1 MPLSALFVFALLSG
15 VTEAL
20 PVSRSGH
27 GAIAALWLGAPVPP
41 AVQAAVLGGILVAL
55 LLLVQSRLRAS
66 LGDAMRAVARPS
78 LFASLPTARDG
89 ASIALAAAV
98 SFGLSLALRPITAA
112 WASAPQAVG
121 AGLALSAVALAS
133 TALAPRGRA
142 ETAPMAVALLAGVAH
157 ALASAPGASRVG
169 AALTV
174 LVWLGVRPSRA
185 VEMAFAM
192 TVPALVEGFVRAL
205 AGLRDLELGVV
216 VAAMLLAF
224 IGARVGAGLLQM
236 LVERRRLPALALWLL
251 PLSLATLAYAHAL
264 PS

>member
-1 MPLSALFVFALLSG
+1 MPVSALFVFALLSG

-41 AVQAAVLGGILVAL
+41 PVQAAVHGGILVAL
-55 LLLVQSRLRAS
+55 LLLVQARLRSS
-66 LGDAMRAVARPS
+66 LGDAARGVARPG
-78 LFASLPTARDG
+78 LFESLPTARDG
-89 ASIALAAAV
+89 AAITLAAAV

-112 WASAPQAVG
+112 WATSPEAVG
-121 AGLALSAVALAS
+121 AGLSISAVALAS
-133 TALAPRGRA
+133 TAFAPRGRV
-142 ETAPMAVALLAGVAH
+142 ETAPMTVAVLAGIAH

-174 LVWLGVRPSRA
+174 LLWLGVRPSRA

-192 TVPALVEGFVRAL
+192 TLPALVDGFVRAL

-216 VAAMLLAF
+216 VAAMLLSF
-224 IGARVGAGLLQM
+224 IGTRVGAGLLQA

-251 PLSLATLAYAHAL
+251 PLSLAIVAYAHAL
-264 PS
+264 PT